1 MNFFLCPLAQ
11 IWKWS
16 ERTYLE
22 PLLKTRARNLE
33 IKLGLQANLKWGD
46 LGILQS
52 C

>member
-1 MNFFLCPLAQ
+1 MNTFLCPLAQ

-16 ERTYLE
+16 ENTYLE
-22 PLLKTRARNLE
+22 PLLKTRAKTPKISLVCR
-33 IKLGLQANLKWGD
+33 QNLKWGD